1 MIAAA
6 KSGKVLG
13 GGAAKAAVG
22 ATKACAPFATSNRIA
37 LSDGAHIKCAHC
49 LVYIPF

>member
-6 KSGKVLG
+6 KSGEVLG

-22 ATKACAPFATSNRIA
+22 AKKACAPFATSNGID
-37 LSDGAHIKCAHC
+37 LSDSADNKCAHC
-49 LVYIPF
+49 FF